1 MCTNWWTCLCFICL
15 LACVPSTRYLVS
27 RGVSVLVLTVRQRP
41 FLGLFVARRSL
52 ALTKHQHRLPP
63 TTHNWPRSRNITA
76 RSIIVSHSL
85 LILNSPL
92 MYRHVYLCLCVRVPC
107 IHRQKGCGREGILIW
122 RNVSRASLWD
132 DLRETEGRSGRG
144 GMGRGWGDALK
155 RKRCC
160 EVCASLCTHPA
171 SCSQVWDTSCWSCSS
186 RGNAVVWAGGK
197 GRGRRP
203 LWATALWLTSRLPLV
218 KLQCRC

>member
-41 FLGLFVARRSL
+41 FLGLFVACRCL

-63 TTHNWPRSRNITA
+63 KSHNWPRSRNITA

-160 EVCASLCTHPA
+160 EVCVSLSLTQRVAARCGTLH
-171 SCSQVWDTSCWSCSS
+171 VE
-186 RGNAVVWAGGK
+186 VVALVETPSLGPVGKVVGG
-197 GRGRRP
+197 GLFERQLFG
-203 LWATALWLTSRLPLV
+203 
-218 KLQCRC
+218 

>member
-1 MCTNWWTCLCFICL
+1 MCTNWWTCLRFICL

-41 FLGLFVARRSL
+41 FLGLFVACRCL

-63 TTHNWPRSRNITA
+63 KSHNWPRSRNITA

-132 DLRETEGRSGRG
+132 DLRETEGRSGRVEWEW
-144 GMGRGWGDALK
+144 MR
-155 RKRCC
+155 RCSEEEAMLWSMC
-160 EVCASLCTHPA
+160 QSVTHPA